1 MKRKFADRSD
11 WQRILQ
17 RRFGVQ
23 YVETEAFVGYVSLL
37 CLDEVREPLWLE
49 LPDRRVCIVD
59 NGFTW
64 LQQFPTG
71 VHHLVTSIFDAEGR
85 VIEWYI
91 DICKQHGVTAE
102 GIPWYDDLYLDLG
115 VFPSGQINILDE
127 DELDDALQQGII
139 SQADHDLAWRE
150 TKRLLQE
157 IEQGTFNVLT
167 LGTQHR
173 EALLRVVKPA
183 STDF

>member
-1 MKRKFADRSD
+1 LKRKLADRLT
-11 WQRILQ
+11 WRRILQ

-23 YVETEAFVGYVSLL
+23 YVETEEFVGYVTLL
-37 CLDEVREPLWLE
+37 CMDVVREPLWLE
-49 LPDRRVCIVD
+49 LVDQRICVVD
-59 NGFTW
+59 NDFTW
-64 LQQFPTG
+64 LQQFPTSA
-71 VHHLVTSIFDAEGR
+71 HHAITTNFDAEGR
-85 VIEWYI
+85 VIAWYI

-102 GIPWYDDLYLDLG
+102 GTPWYDDLYLDLG
-115 VFPSGQINILDE
+115 IFPSGQINVLDA
-127 DELDDALQQGII
+127 DELDDALQRGLI

-157 IEQGTFNVLT
+157 IEQGTFSVLT

-173 EALLRVVKPA
+173 ELLLQVVKPA